1 MSNIF
6 SEIKDDNLQKILSFI
21 VEVDKIKNIMRRTL
35 LVDGSRRENDAEH
48 SWHLAIMAML
58 LTEYADDKNFTLDKV
73 LKMVIVHDLVEIY
86 AGDTFAFDVK
96 GNLEKEDKEKQAA
109 DKLFGQLPSNQGK
122 QLRKLWE
129 EFDEA
134 KTPEARYAAA
144 LDRLQPFIHNLCTEG
159 HTWVL
164 GKVTKEQVY
173 KRSGLVMEV
182 LPALK
187 PWMEEQ
193 INEAIKKGW
202 ISEYNILK

>member
-35 LVDGSRRENDAEH
+35 LIDGSRRENDAEH

-129 EFDEA
+129 EFA
-134 KTPEARYAAA
+134 FFR
-144 LDRLQPFIHNLCTEG
+144 
-159 HTWVL
+159 
-164 GKVTKEQVY
+164 KV
-173 KRSGLVMEV
+173 
-182 LPALK
+182 
-187 PWMEEQ
+187 
-193 INEAIKKGW
+193 
-202 ISEYNILK
+202 

>member
-1 MSNIF
+1 MNEIF
-6 SEIKDDNLQKILSFI
+6 SSIKDLNLQKQLSFI
-21 VEVDKIKNIMRRTL
+21 VEVDKVKNVMRRTL
-35 LVDGSRRENDAEH
+35 LIDGSRRENDAEH

-58 LTEYADDKNFTLDKV
+58 LTEYAEDKNFTLDRV

-86 AGDTFAFDVK
+86 AGDTFAFDVQ
-96 GNLEKEDKEKQAA
+96 GNLEKEEKEKKAA
-109 DKLFGQLPSNQGK
+109 DKLFGQLPEDQAK
-122 QLRKLWE
+122 QFRKLWE

-134 KTPEARYAAA
+134 KTPDARYAAA

-159 HTWVL
+159 HTWVQA
-164 GKVTKEQVY
+164 KVNREQVY
-173 KRSGLVMEV
+173 KRSGLSMEV

-202 ISEYNILK
+202 ISE

>member
-35 LVDGSRRENDAEH
+35 LIDGSRRENDAEH

-109 DKLFGQLPSNQGK
+109 DKLFGQLTSNQGK

-173 KRSGLVMEV
+173 KRSGLAMEV

-193 INEAIKKGW
+193 INDAIKKGW
-202 ISEYNILK
+202 ISE

>member
-35 LVDGSRRENDAEH
+35 LIDGSRRENDAEH

-159 HTWVL
+159 HTWVQ

-173 KRSGLVMEV
+173 KRSGLAMEV

-193 INEAIKKGW
+193 INDAIKKGW
-202 ISEYNILK
+202 ISE

>member
-48 SWHLAIMAML
+48 SWHLAIMSML

-96 GNLEKEDKEKQAA
+96 GNIEKEDKEKQAA

-173 KRSGLVMEV
+173 KRSGLAMEV

-202 ISEYNILK
+202 ISE

>member
-1 MSNIF
+1 MLFIMKEIF
-6 SEIKDDNLQKILSFI
+6 SSIKDLNLQKQLSFI
-21 VEVDKIKNIMRRTL
+21 VEVDKVKNVMRRTL
-35 LVDGSRRENDAEH
+35 LIDGSRRENDAEH

-58 LTEYADDKNFTLDKV
+58 LTEYAEDKNFTLDRV

-86 AGDTFAFDVK
+86 AGDTFAFDVQ
-96 GNLEKEDKEKQAA
+96 GNLEKEEKEKKAA
-109 DKLFGQLPSNQGK
+109 DKLFGQLPEDQAK
-122 QLRKLWE
+122 QFRKLWE

-134 KTPEARYAAA
+134 KTPDARYAAA

-159 HTWVL
+159 HTWVQA
-164 GKVTKEQVY
+164 KVNKEQVY
-173 KRSGLVMEV
+173 KRSGLSMEV

-202 ISEYNILK
+202 IVE

>member
-21 VEVDKIKNIMRRTL
+21 VEIDKIKNIMRRTL
-35 LVDGSRRENDAEH
+35 LIDGSRRENDAEH

-173 KRSGLVMEV
+173 KRSGLAMEV

-193 INEAIKKGW
+193 INDAIKKGW
-202 ISEYNILK
+202 ISE

>member
-35 LVDGSRRENDAEH
+35 LIDGSRRENDAEH

-173 KRSGLVMEV
+173 KRSGLAMEV

-193 INEAIKKGW
+193 INDAIKKGW
-202 ISEYNILK
+202 ISK

>member
-35 LVDGSRRENDAEH
+35 LIDGSRRENDAEH

-96 GNLEKEDKEKQAA
+96 GNLEKEDKEKQSA

-164 GKVTKEQVY
+164 GKVTREQVY
-173 KRSGLVMEV
+173 KRSGLAMEV

-193 INEAIKKGW
+193 INDAIKKGW
-202 ISEYNILK
+202 ISE

>member
-1 MSNIF
+1 MLFIMNEIF
-6 SEIKDDNLQKILSFI
+6 SSIKDLNLQKQLSFI
-21 VEVDKIKNIMRRTL
+21 VEVDKVKNVMRRTL
-35 LVDGSRRENDAEH
+35 LIDGSRRENDAEH

-58 LTEYADDKNFTLDKV
+58 LTEYAEDKNFTLDRV

-86 AGDTFAFDVK
+86 AGDTFAFDVQ
-96 GNLEKEDKEKQAA
+96 GNLEKEEKEKKAA
-109 DKLFGQLPSNQGK
+109 DKLFGQLPEDQAK
-122 QLRKLWE
+122 QFRKLWE

-134 KTPEARYAAA
+134 KTPDARYAAA

-164 GKVTKEQVY
+164 AKVTKEQVY
-173 KRSGLVMEV
+173 KRSGLSMEV

-202 ISEYNILK
+202 IVE

>member
-173 KRSGLVMEV
+173 KRSGLAMEV

-193 INEAIKKGW
+193 INDAIKKGW
-202 ISEYNILK
+202 ISE

>member
-159 HTWVL
+159 HTWVQA
-164 GKVTKEQVY
+164 KVNKEQVY
-173 KRSGLVMEV
+173 KRSGLAMEV

-202 ISEYNILK
+202 ISE

>member
-6 SEIKDDNLQKILSFI
+6 SEIKDDNLQKMLSFI

-35 LVDGSRRENDAEH
+35 LIDGSRRENDAEH

-96 GNLEKEDKEKQAA
+96 GNIEKEDKEKQAA

-173 KRSGLVMEV
+173 KRSGLAMEV

-202 ISEYNILK
+202 ISE

>member
-1 MSNIF
+1 MLFIMNEIF
-6 SEIKDDNLQKILSFI
+6 SSIKDLNLQKQLSFI
-21 VEVDKIKNIMRRTL
+21 VEVDKVKNVMRRTL
-35 LVDGSRRENDAEH
+35 LIDGSRRENDAEH

-58 LTEYADDKNFTLDKV
+58 LTEYAEDKNFTLDRV

-86 AGDTFAFDVK
+86 AGDTFAFDVQ
-96 GNLEKEDKEKQAA
+96 GNLEKEEKEKKAA
-109 DKLFGQLPSNQGK
+109 DKLFGQLPEDQAK
-122 QLRKLWE
+122 QFRKLWE

-134 KTPEARYAAA
+134 KTPDARYAAA

-159 HTWVL
+159 HTWVQA
-164 GKVTKEQVY
+164 KVNKEQVY
-173 KRSGLVMEV
+173 KRSGLSMEV

-202 ISEYNILK
+202 ISE

>member
-1 MSNIF
+1 MLFIMNEIF
-6 SEIKDDNLQKILSFI
+6 SSIKDLNLQKQLSFI
-21 VEVDKIKNIMRRTL
+21 VEVDKVKNVMRRTL
-35 LVDGSRRENDAEH
+35 LIDGSRRENDAEH

-58 LTEYADDKNFTLDKV
+58 LTEYAEDKNFTLDRV

-86 AGDTFAFDVK
+86 AGDTFAFDIQ
-96 GNLEKEDKEKQAA
+96 GNLEKEEKEKKAA
-109 DKLFGQLPSNQGK
+109 DKLFGQLPEDQAK
-122 QLRKLWE
+122 QFRKLWE

-134 KTPEARYAAA
+134 KTPDARYAAA

-159 HTWVL
+159 HTWVQA
-164 GKVTKEQVY
+164 KVNREQVY
-173 KRSGLVMEV
+173 KRSGLSMEV

-202 ISEYNILK
+202 ISE

>member
-35 LVDGSRRENDAEH
+35 LIDGSRRENDAEH

-164 GKVTKEQVY
+164 GKVTREQVY
-173 KRSGLVMEV
+173 KRSGLAMEV

-193 INEAIKKGW
+193 INDAIKKGW
-202 ISEYNILK
+202 ISE

>member
-35 LVDGSRRENDAEH
+35 LIDGSRRENDAEH

-173 KRSGLVMEV
+173 KRSGLAMEV

-187 PWMEEQ
+187 SWMEEQ

-202 ISEYNILK
+202 ISE

>member
-6 SEIKDDNLQKILSFI
+6 SEIKDGNLQKILSFI

-96 GNLEKEDKEKQAA
+96 GNIEKEDKEKQAA
-109 DKLFGQLPSNQGK
+109 DKLFGQLPFNQGK

-159 HTWVL
+159 HTWVQ

-173 KRSGLVMEV
+173 KRSGLAMEV

-193 INEAIKKGW
+193 INDAIKKGW
-202 ISEYNILK
+202 ISE

>member
-35 LVDGSRRENDAEH
+35 LIDGSRRENDAEH

-159 HTWVL
+159 HTWVQ

-173 KRSGLVMEV
+173 KRSGLAMEV

-202 ISEYNILK
+202 ISE

>member
-1 MSNIF
+1 MLFIMNEIF
-6 SEIKDDNLQKILSFI
+6 SSIKDLNLQKQLSFI
-21 VEVDKIKNIMRRTL
+21 VEVDKVKNVMRRTL
-35 LVDGSRRENDAEH
+35 LIDGSRRENDAEH

-58 LTEYADDKNFTLDKV
+58 LTEYAEDKNFTLDRV

-86 AGDTFAFDVK
+86 AGDTFAFDVQ
-96 GNLEKEDKEKQAA
+96 GNLEKEEKEKKAA
-109 DKLFGQLPSNQGK
+109 DKLFGQLPEDQAK
-122 QLRKLWE
+122 QFRKLWE

-134 KTPEARYAAA
+134 KTPDARYAAA

-159 HTWVL
+159 HTWVQA
-164 GKVTKEQVY
+164 KVNRKQVY
-173 KRSGLVMEV
+173 KRSGLSMEV

-202 ISEYNILK
+202 ISE

>member
-35 LVDGSRRENDAEH
+35 LIDGSRRENDAEH

-173 KRSGLVMEV
+173 KRSGLAMEV

-193 INEAIKKGW
+193 INEAIKKDW
-202 ISEYNILK
+202 ILK